1 MLKYNIR
8 GENIEVTEPIRDYVE
23 KKIDKL
29 ERYFTET
36 PDANVH
42 VNLKVYSDKNAKVEV
57 TIPLPN
63 LVLRAEE
70 TSGDLYASIDLIVDK
85 LERQIRKEII
95 LLILMLTAAHHQKK
109 MKEILILKL

>member
-42 VNLKVYSDKNAKVEV
+42 
-57 TIPLPN
+57 
-63 LVLRAEE
+63 
-70 TSGDLYASIDLIVDK
+70 
-85 LERQIRKEII
+85 
-95 LLILMLTAAHHQKK
+95 
-109 MKEILILKL
+109 